1 MISLRLTRWLL
12 GYVRFKADGGS
23 SERFLNHCARSGINL
38 WNIKGG
44 KECEACVAV
53 QGYRALR
60 PCARKANTKL
70 KVLDKHGFPFATKGI
85 RKRKGI
91 LYGTVLFF
99 LVLYLLSIH
108 VWSIEI
114 VGNET
119 IPTQQ
124 IRMELTRQGIT
135 TGTLKSKVHPLE
147 LQQKLMLK
155 FPKISWLSV
164 NTRGCSAEIHLQEKV
179 DRPPMIEKEKQNF
192 CNIKASQTGQI
203 ISMEVYMGTPQVK
216 EGDAVVEGQLLISGV
231 VENNAGE
238 VALKHAG
245 GKIIAETTHNFTTEV
260 NLKQTVKRKTGQ
272 MVTRRSFCLFG
283 ARIPLTFEGKPDA
296 SYQAQGIHTDVKLM
310 NSVLPLSIYEET
322 WTQEKTET
330 VTLTKEQAI
339 AQAQNSMQKKIK
351 EELKDAK
358 VITSSATE
366 KITGTKLIYDL
377 FIKCEENIARES
389 EILIK

>member
-12 GYVRFKADGGS
+12 GYVHFKAPGGS

-38 WNIKGG
+38 WDIKGG
-44 KECEACVAV
+44 RECEACVAV
-53 QGYRALR
+53 QNYRDLR
-60 PCARKANTKL
+60 SCARKANAKL

-91 LYGTVLFF
+91 LYGAVLFF
-99 LVLYLLSIH
+99 LVLYLLSIR

-135 TGTLKSKVHPLE
+135 TGTLKSRVRPLE

-164 NTRGCSAEIHLQEKV
+164 NTRGCCVEIHLQEKI
-179 DRPPMIEKEKQNF
+179 DRPPIVEKEKQNF
-192 CNIKASQTGQI
+192 CNIKASRTGQI
-203 ISMEVYMGTPQVK
+203 VSMEVYTGTSQVK

-231 VENNAGE
+231 VENNMGE

-245 GKIIAETTHNFTTEV
+245 GKVIAETSHNFTTEV
-260 NLKQTVKRKTGQ
+260 NLRQTVKKPTGKT
-272 MVTRRSFCLFG
+272 VTRRSFSLFG
-283 ARIPLTFEGKPDA
+283 ARIPLTFAGKPDA
-296 SYQAQGIHTDVKLM
+296 SYRAEGVHTDVKLM
-310 NSVLPLSIYEET
+310 NSVLPLSLYEET
-322 WTQEKTET
+322 WTQETMQT
-330 VTLTKEQAI
+330 VTLTKEQGV
-339 AQAQNSMQKKIK
+339 AQAQKMIQKKIK

-358 VITSSATE
+358 IITSSATE
-366 KITGTKLIYDL
+366 KITGTRLVYAL
-377 FIKCEENIARES
+377 FIKCEENIAQES
-389 EILIK
+389 EILTE